1 MKIPC
6 DISRCS
12 GVSNI
17 EQCIKR
23 EKCIHYL
30 AIVSDCK
37 YVSWISANKCIKNN
51 YEFFIHRDKYIK
63 G

>member
-1 MKIPC
+1 MKVPC

-12 GVSNI
+12 GVSDT

-23 EKCIHYL
+23 EKCIRYL

-37 YVSWISANKCIKNN
+37 YVSWIFAGECIKNN
-51 YEFFIHRDKYIK
+51 YELFQHKNKYMR
-63 G
+63 